1 MQKILMA
8 FCYWYRRMNDDK
20 SDSVTPVVPGEIAE
34 CEVLQVS
41 CHLLD

>member
-20 SDSVTPVVPGEIAE
+20 SDSVTPVVLGEIAKGQ
-34 CEVLQVS
+34 VPQVS
-41 CHLLD
+41 GHLLD

>member
-20 SDSVTPVVPGEIAE
+20 SDSVTPEVPGEIAE
-34 CEVLQVS
+34 GQAPKVAG
-41 CHLLD
+41 HLLD